1 MPALLRTCQGRGPF
15 VSNLAS
21 GPDADQRE
29 IARLQAVNKGLLEVP
44 LGLTALYAST
54 PGHDPVFV
62 AKGRRA
68 IDNAN
73 QVPANVRYGIFGCIN
88 RLWNC
93 IECKG
98 GSKYEPE
105 EFGG

>member
-1 MPALLRTCQGRGPF
+1 MPGCK
-15 VSNLAS
+15 
-21 GPDADQRE
+21 
-29 IARLQAVNKGLLEVP
+29 AVNKGLLEA
-44 LGLTALYAST
+44 LLDLTALYAST
-54 PGHDPVFV
+54 PGRDPVFV
-62 AKGRRA
+62 AKGRMA

-98 GSKYEPE
+98 GSKHDRE
-105 EFGG
+105 EFEGQPTCKFDSNND